1 MKTRYQI
8 AEDARPQ
15 IKLLLIATAITIA
28 LWFIPYADYLVYPI
42 RLFVTFVH
50 EGSHV
55 LAALLTGGTVQSLSV
70 ASNGSGEVYSVPSGF
85 FGAILTS
92 SAGYLGSTAFG
103 VLLLVLIRRAVS
115 ARIVLTASAIFVGVM
130 TIVFGLLAPFWNLLP
145 ANTTFGGIA
154 FTVFSGT
161 ILTLG
166 LLAIARY
173 AKANWAQFAVSF
185 LAVQC
190 ILNALSD
197 LKTVFFL
204 SSPFA
209 NPMQTDAA
217 NMANATGIP
226 AIGWVLIWIVLSVVM
241 ISVGLRLYAVSK
253 KSANHEL
260 PFED

>member
-1 MKTRYQI
+1 MRYRI

-15 IKLLLIATAITIA
+15 IKFLLIATIITIA
-28 LWFIPYADYLVYPI
+28 LWFIPYADYLIYPI

-55 LAALLTGGTVQSLSV
+55 LAALLTGGTVESLTV
-70 ASNGSGEVYSVPSGF
+70 AANGSGEVYSVSSGF
-85 FGAILTS
+85 FGAVLTS
-92 SAGYLGSTAFG
+92 SAGYLGSMAFG

-115 ARIVLTASAIFVGVM
+115 ARIVLTASAIFVGAM
-130 TIVFGLLAPFWNLLP
+130 TIFFGLLAPFWNLLP
-145 ANTTFGGIA
+145 ANTTLGGIA
-154 FTVFSGT
+154 FTVASGA
-161 ILTLG
+161 ILTAG

-173 AKANWAQFAVSF
+173 ASPRAAQFVMSF

-209 NPMQTDAA
+209 SPMQTDAV

-226 AIGWVLIWIVLSVVM
+226 AIAWVAIWIGISVLM
-241 ISVGLRLYAVSK
+241 ISIGLRVYAVNQK
-253 KSANHEL
+253 KANHDL
-260 PFED
+260 PFQD

>member
-1 MKTRYQI
+1 MKYKV
-8 AEDARPQ
+8 AEDAQPQ
-15 IKLLLIATAITIA
+15 LMLLLIATVITIA
-28 LWFIPYADYLVYPI
+28 LWFIPYAEYLVYPI

-55 LAALLTGGTVQSLSV
+55 LAALLTGGSVESLSV

-85 FGAILTS
+85 FGSVITS

-103 VLLLVLIRRAVS
+103 VLLLLLIRRAVS
-115 ARIVLTASAIFVGVM
+115 AKVVLTGSAIFVGVM
-130 TIVFGLLAPFWNLLP
+130 TLLFGLLVPFWNLLP
-145 ANTTFGGIA
+145 ANTTLGSVA
-154 FTVFSGT
+154 FTVVSGT
-161 ILTLG
+161 ILTAG
-166 LLAIARY
+166 LFAVARY
-173 AKANWAQFAVSF
+173 ASPRTAQFVMSF

-190 ILNALSD
+190 VLNALSD

-226 AIGWVLIWIVLSVVM
+226 AILWVVIWIVISVVM
-241 ISVGLRLYAVSK
+241 ISIGLRLYAVTK
-253 KSANHEL
+253 KSANHDL
-260 PFED
+260 PFQD

>member
-1 MKTRYQI
+1 MRYRI

-55 LAALLTGGTVQSLSV
+55 LAALLTGGTVESLTV

-85 FGAILTS
+85 FGAVITS
-92 SAGYLGSTAFG
+92 SAGYLGSMAFG
-103 VLLLVLIRRAVS
+103 VLLLVLIRRAIS
-115 ARIVLTASAIFVGVM
+115 ARIVLAGSAIFVGLM
-130 TIVFGLLAPFWNLLP
+130 TVVFGLLAPFWNLLP
-145 ANTTFGGIA
+145 ENTTFGGIA
-154 FTVFSGT
+154 FTVVSGAL
-161 ILTLG
+161 LTAG

-173 AKANWAQFAVSF
+173 AKPNIAQFVMSF

-190 ILNALSD
+190 ILNALTD

-217 NMANATGIP
+217 NMAAATGIP
-226 AIGWVLIWIVLSVVM
+226 AVGWVVIWIGISVLM
-241 ISVGLRLYAVSK
+241 ISLGLRVYAVSQK
-253 KSANHEL
+253 KANHDL
-260 PFED
+260 PFQD

>member
-1 MKTRYQI
+1 MRYRI

-15 IKLLLIATAITIA
+15 IKFLLIATVITIA

-55 LAALLTGGTVQSLSV
+55 LAALLTGGTVESLSV
-70 ASNGSGEVYSVPSGF
+70 ASNGSGEVYSVPNGLFS
-85 FGAILTS
+85 ALLTS

-103 VLLLVLIRRAVS
+103 VLLLIMIRRAIS
-115 ARIVLTASAIFVGVM
+115 ARIVLTGSAIFVGVM
-130 TIVFGLLAPFWNLLP
+130 TVLFGLLAPFWNLLP
-145 ANTTFGGIA
+145 ANTTLGGIA
-154 FTVFSGT
+154 FTVISGL
-161 ILTLG
+161 ILTAG

-173 AKANWAQFAVSF
+173 AKPNVAQFIMSF

-190 ILNALSD
+190 VLNALSD
-197 LKTVFFL
+197 LKTVFVL

-226 AIGWVLIWIVLSVVM
+226 AIAWVVIWIGISILM
-241 ISVGLRLYAVSK
+241 ISLGLRFYAVSQK
-253 KSANHEL
+253 KANHDL
-260 PFED
+260 PFQD

>member
-1 MKTRYQI
+1 MRYRI

-15 IKLLLIATAITIA
+15 IKFLLIATIITIA

-55 LAALLTGGTVQSLSV
+55 LAALLTGGTVESLTV

-85 FGAILTS
+85 FGAVVTS
-92 SAGYLGSTAFG
+92 SAGYLGSMAFG
-103 VLLLVLIRRAVS
+103 VLLLVLIRRTVS
-115 ARIVLTASAIFVGVM
+115 ARIVLTVSAIFVGAM
-130 TIVFGLLAPFWNLLP
+130 TILFGLLAPFWNLLP
-145 ANTTFGGIA
+145 ANTTIGGIA
-154 FTVFSGT
+154 FTVVSGA
-161 ILTLG
+161 ILTAG
-166 LLAIARY
+166 LLATARY
-173 AKANWAQFAVSF
+173 ASPRAAQFVMSF

-217 NMANATGIP
+217 NMASATGIP
-226 AIGWVLIWIVLSVVM
+226 AVAWVAIWIGISVVM
-241 ISVGLRLYAVSK
+241 ISVGLRVYAVNQK
-253 KSANHEL
+253 KANHDL
-260 PFED
+260 PFQD

>member
-1 MKTRYQI
+1 MKMRYQI

-55 LAALLTGGTVQSLSV
+55 LAALLTGGSVESLSV

-103 VLLLVLIRRAVS
+103 VLLLVMIRRAVS
-115 ARIVLTASAIFVGVM
+115 ARIVLASSAIFVGLM
-130 TIVFGLLAPFWNLLP
+130 TVVFGLLAPFWNLLP
-145 ANTTFGGIA
+145 ANTTLGGIA
-154 FTVFSGT
+154 FTVLSGAV
-161 ILTLG
+161 LTAG
-166 LLAIARY
+166 LLAIAKF
-173 AKANWAQFAVSF
+173 AKPKWAQFAVSF

-226 AIGWVLIWIVLSVVM
+226 AIGWVVIWIFVSIIM

-253 KSANHEL
+253 RTGNHDL